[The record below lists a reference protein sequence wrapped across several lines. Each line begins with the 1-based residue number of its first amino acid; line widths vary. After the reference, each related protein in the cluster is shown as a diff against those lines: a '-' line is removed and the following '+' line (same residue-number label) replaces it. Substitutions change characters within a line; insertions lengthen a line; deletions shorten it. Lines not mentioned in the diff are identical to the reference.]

1 MNDQQL
7 ERNLQ
12 LVGKTCFVI
21 YFDAFANPLLT
32 TAQVADLLTAQ
43 EGYTHNA
50 SRTRASRARRII
62 NAGRAADA
70 LRGITKSSRLPPPIS
85 RQANEWADE
94 LSLSAAALKSQGA
107 SSNPPPLVP

>member
-12 LVGKTCFVI
+12 LVGKTCFVN

-70 LRGITKSSRLPPPIS
+70 LRGISRSSRLPPPIS
-85 RQANEWADE
+85 RQAREWADE
-94 LSLSAAALKSQGA
+94 LSVSAAALKPGA
-107 SSNPPPLVP
+107 SLNSPPLPP